1 MKAKKIIPL
10 VILTL
15 VILVLTG
22 VGVFSFYAREKDNNL
37 KGTKIQQESTKKTES
52 KEKETNEQKNTND
65 TSNDESQKANDNEKQ
80 GTKKVDSETKQV
92 YSESNSS
99 NQEDNKKVTINNNES
114 KNSSN
119 EVIQS
124 SPKVSDES
132 SNNDT
137 TPWGALGISEYD
149 YYHKPANKNI
159 TSYYKTTTECEA
171 EGSKL
176 DHYMCMQ
183 VNSYSGDIVG
193 YMLIY

>member
-1 MKAKKIIPL
+1 MKIIK
-10 VILTL
+10 ILMAFIGISAIWGIGTA
-15 VILVLTG
+15 
-22 VGVFSFYAREKDNNL
+22 FSTQLPSEKE
-37 KGTKIQQESTKKTES
+37 IKTENVS
-52 KEKETNEQKNTND
+52 KKQTENDVLKDKNE
-65 TSNDESQKANDNEKQ
+65 KANDNVKQ
-80 GTKKVDSETKQV
+80 ETKKVDEETKQIF
-92 YSESNSS
+92 SDSNSS
-99 NQEDNKKVTINNNES
+99 NQEDNKKVTNNSNESKQQEEKTVIVES

-124 SPKVSDES
+124 SPAIPDE
-132 SNNDT
+132 NPTNDT

-149 YYHKPANKNI
+149 YYHKPANKDI
-159 TSYYKTTTECEA
+159 TNYYKKTAECEA